1 MFIPQDWMS
10 QQFHLVLESQEGPR
24 ELSVFSPC
32 GNTDVSSN
40 TRAGVRNKIDELASE
55 SEGKE
60 AESKNLPSSL

>member
-1 MFIPQDWMS
+1 M
-10 QQFHLVLESQEGPR
+10 LESQEGPR
-24 ELSVFSPC
+24 ELSVFSTC